1 MLTTLQRLKV
11 FILLITLTCFGQLQA
26 QDCDQ
31 LGVVSRGFLLG
42 KFNCEVLIVSA
53 NGAAMFQPSKLSD
66 ELVPGQLIRFSY
78 TLLDSTACDEEV
90 PLINI
95 NCIESLFDPNGI
107 GENTCNFDIESVAL
121 ADSNNSFQLEVFNQ
135 TDFGDFY
142 PQMVNWYEYET
153 SKQLGTTPTI
163 VYTPTA
169 TSPPTINICADIT
182 VAIPNSDLCTSMICH
197 TIVPETIFPEETS
210 CQALFIYQPAD
221 QLSDNGT
228 INFYNLSY
236 GDYDKIEWNFGDN
249 QTDTTNDLTITHVYN
264 TPGLYE
270 VCVTVEHQESGC
282 FSSFCLPVFTVGG
295 SEICGYNDCV
305 FPGDAND
312 DDLVNIFD
320 VLNLGIGFNKLGE
333 IRPNASITP
342 ILQAAFDWEFFTFF
356 DLDFKHIDCDGNGVV
371 SVADYA
377 AIDQNYQKITTQK
390 DFEVD
395 ATLPEVSLVFP
406 ANSILIN
413 PNQTE
418 VSIPVDLVVGANG
431 LAVDNLY
438 GIALAVNYDKSLI
451 KDIQTTY
458 DPTSFIG
465 NTEETLVR
473 EKLLTGEGQVGYAIT
488 RTDQFGVNGSG
499 NIAEF
504 ALILDLDLILG
515 RSESVLELDIID
527 LIVVDSS
534 GREIPVTVTDDN
546 PDVTII
552 FDENALTNTAEQL
565 LTKQFEIYPNPVKDE
580 LTIDL
585 AKDLDLTNGRI
596 EIFNTLGQKVV
607 EQAIANHQT
616 ILPASTLASGVYWVK
631 VAIEDGIGIRALV
644 VE

>member
-1 MLTTLQRLKV
+1 MLTTLQRLKI
-11 FILLITLTCFGQLQA
+11 FILLISLTCFGQLQA

-42 KFNCEVLIVSA
+42 KFNCEILIVSA
-53 NGAAMFQPSKLSD
+53 NGAAMFQPSKLSE
-66 ELVPGQLIRFSY
+66 ELIPGQLIRFSY
-78 TLLDSTACDEEV
+78 TLLDSTDCDENV

-95 NCIESLFDPNGI
+95 NCIESLFDPNGV

-121 ADSNNSFQLEVFNQ
+121 ADSSNSFQLEVFNQ

-142 PQMVNWYEYET
+142 PQTVNWYEYET
-153 SKQLGTTPTI
+153 SKELGTTPTI
-163 VYTPTA
+163 VYTPSP

-182 VAIPNSDLCTSMICH
+182 VAIPNDLCTSTICH

-210 CQALFIYQPAD
+210 CQALFVYQPED

-236 GDYDKIEWNFGDN
+236 GDYNKIEWDFGDG
-249 QTDTTNDLTITHVYN
+249 QKDTTNDLTLTHVYEM
-264 TPGLYE
+264 PGLYE
-270 VCVTVEHQESGC
+270 VCVTVMNDENDC
-282 FSSFCLPVFTVGG
+282 FSTFCLPVFTVGG
-295 SEICGYNDCV
+295 SEICDYNDCV
-305 FPGDAND
+305 FPGDANN

-333 IRPNASITP
+333 IRPNAVIAP
-342 ILQAAFDWEFFTFF
+342 ILQAAFDWGFFTFF

-371 SVADYA
+371 NAEDYA
-377 AIDQNYQKITTQK
+377 AIDQNYQKITNQK

-395 ATLPEVSLVFP
+395 ATLPEVSLTFP

-413 PNQTE
+413 PNQTQ
-418 VSIPVDLVVGANG
+418 VSIPANLVVGVND

-438 GIALAVNYDKSLI
+438 GIALAVDYDKSLI

-458 DPTSFIG
+458 NPTSFIG
-465 NTEETLVR
+465 NAEDVLVR
-473 EKLLTGEGQVGYAIT
+473 RKLLVEEGQVGYAIT
-488 RTDQFGVNGSG
+488 RTDQFGVNGTG

-504 ALILDLDLILG
+504 ALILDLDIIEG

-546 PDVTII
+546 PTVTVIV
-552 FDENALTNTAEQL
+552 DENALVDIEEQL
-565 LTKQFEIYPNPVKDE
+565 EHQQFAVYPNPVKE
-580 LTIDL
+580 KLVIDL
-585 AKDLDLTNGRI
+585 ARDVDLTNGQL
-596 EIFNTLGQKVV
+596 EIYNTLGQKVV
-607 EQAIANHQT
+607 KQSIANHQT
-616 ILPASTLASGVYWVK
+616 VLSVTDLAMGVYWVK
-631 VAIEDGIGIRALV
+631 IQTEDGVGIREII